1 MTSDHSKPG
10 RIGLYRL
17 VTTLSLSSTL
27 FAILIVCVLF
37 VLTSKR
43 MTPGDAFASLVGS
56 EPQTIN
62 LTLPQHTML
71 TSVTLLDVT
80 DHNNELAQV
89 DDWLLHPVESHKLK
103 GNLFVFENV
112 LDQTGKIA
120 IKLGPLPEIRAV
132 QSNWDLIIVSNQEG
146 GFTAKLREDGTYP
159 WQIITYTGGKL
170 GQTRA
175 LHQAQRKLMSWD
187 EINFLS
193 NTWGDRSQDSRMTEA
208 FILQEIEAGA
218 RLGVEVIQ
226 LDDGWQ
232 RGRSINSIDAATVN
246 GKWEGFQE
254 HSTNFW
260 SPDPVRFPNG
270 FETIL
275 AATEKAGVSLG
286 LWYAL
291 DSAKD
296 FAHWEKD
303 VETVMSLHR
312 AYGIR
317 HFKFDA
323 INSRTPRGEEH
334 LQAFFDALGKQSNH
348 QIIVDLDITLNR
360 RPGYFGR
367 IDCGPLFVTNRY
379 SDWHNYWPH
388 QTFRNLWQLSRW
400 VDPMRIRMMFL
411 NNTRNTDLYANDPLA
426 PGHISPESL
435 FAPLM
440 FCQPL
445 GWFEN
450 SNLPSDYFE
459 QVRPLVDLWK
469 AHRQAIHD
477 GTVYPI
483 GTEPDGVNWSGFV
496 SVNPEK
502 GSGYLLVCNGMQA
515 SVDLDR
521 DLPRWLKVS
530 NLKQLAGHGQVLPR
544 ETHKLQLASMPPQ
557 SFWFGT
563 FEISR

>member
-1 MTSDHSKPG
+1 M
-10 RIGLYRL
+10 
-17 VTTLSLSSTL
+17 
-27 FAILIVCVLF
+27 AI
-37 VLTSKR
+37 TSKR
-43 MTPGDAFASLVGS
+43 MLPSKLYARLVNT
-56 EPQTIN
+56 QIKTID

-71 TSVTLLDVT
+71 TAVTLKDVT
-80 DHNNELAQV
+80 DEHNELVQV
-89 DDWLLHPVESHKLK
+89 EDWLLHPVEKYTLK

-120 IKLGPLPEIRAV
+120 VKLGPLPEIRAV
-132 QSNWDLIIVSNQEG
+132 TSDWDVWVSANENG
-146 GFTAKLREDGTYP
+146 GYTAKLRDDETYP
-159 WQIITYTGGKL
+159 WQIIDYTGGKL

-175 LHQAQRKLMSWD
+175 LHQAQRQLMNWD
-187 EINFLS
+187 DINFLS

-208 FILQEIEAGA
+208 FILKEIEAGA
-218 RLGVEVIQ
+218 KLGVEVIQ

-232 RGRSINSIDAATVN
+232 RGRSINSVDAKTAN
-246 GKWEGFQE
+246 GKWEGFQD
-254 HSTNFW
+254 HDTNFW
-260 SPDPVRFPNG
+260 SPDPVRFPHG

-275 AATEKAGVSLG
+275 AAAQDAGVSLG

-296 FAHWEKD
+296 FTHWQKD
-303 VETVMSLHR
+303 VQTVIGLHQT
-312 AYGIR
+312 YGIR

-323 INSRTPRGEEH
+323 INSRTSRGEEN
-334 LQAFFDALGKQSNH
+334 LRAFFDALGEQSNH

-388 QTFRNLWQLSRW
+388 QTLRNLWQLSRW
-400 VDPMRIRMMFL
+400 IDPMRMRMMFL
-411 NNTRNTDLYANDPLA
+411 NNTRNADRYANDPLA
-426 PGHISPESL
+426 PGHLSPESL

-469 AHRQAIHD
+469 EHRQAIHA
-477 GTVYPI
+477 GTVFPI

-502 GSGYLLVCNGMQA
+502 GSGYLLICNGMQA
-515 SVDLDR
+515 SVELDR

-530 NLKQLAGHGQVLPR
+530 NLKQLAGHGQVLSSDTQR
-544 ETHKLQLASMPPQ
+544 LQLSAMPQQ

-563 FEISR
+563 FKISR